1 MTRFNCDFCKDLGE
15 IGNAGLNTHSP
26 LLTPVT
32 ETKGV
37 FMQGDKFG
45 PCPHCKPAQP
55 AAESGK
61 EIAKDL
67 LNEFGPFGVNI
78 QTPI

>member
-15 IGNAGLNTHSP
+15 IGNAGPNTFNS
-26 LLTPVT
+26 LLSLAT
-32 ETKGV
+32 ESQGV
-37 FMQGDKFG
+37 FMQGDKFT
-45 PCPHCKPAQP
+45 PCPHCKPAPP